1 MKKLKEWFVLRWR
14 LWRVCRRL
22 KIRPYRWQRDYALGK
37 SHKLMTE
44 KGCGKSTAVM
54 LFGLIHNVTTSMG
67 IAFLARL
74 DPDVGCDLKMGRWFA
89 NEYIKMAKQAGLEHL
104 PGMDSVCYA
113 LKVRNNYYT

>member
-22 KIRPYRWQRDYALGK
+22 KIRPYKWQRDYALRK

-54 LFGLIHNVTTSMG
+54 LYGLIRNFTTPMG
-67 IAFLARL
+67 IGFLAWL
-74 DPDVGCDLKMGRWFA
+74 DPDVKCDLGRGRWFA
-89 NEYIKMAKQAGLEHL
+89 KEYINMAKQAGLEHL

-113 LKVRNNYYT
+113 MKIRNRFYT